1 MMSRGKL
8 EYTGFAR
15 PADWAV
21 SGLAALPM
29 GQELLVVPDLHKDH
43 RFVWPGT
50 PHFLSLCLSLS
61 PFFKA

>member
-21 SGLAALPM
+21 PSLAALPI

-43 RFVWPGT
+43 RHVWPGA
-50 PHFLSLCLSLS
+50 PYPLSVSLRR
-61 PFFKA
+61 